1 MTTDELIS
9 VLRDPAADL
18 TARSRAMMG
27 LQVIGPAAAASA
39 RASLIEL
46 LANPSPTVRRGA
58 IVTLEKLDDLPSQD
72 AIARLLTDDT
82 LDPSA
87 WFDDDCTVSQTAHL
101 ALDALEKSAY
111 GSDRHSVHVFVS
123 TGRFRSFEE
132 MRAYIDMTYTEDGD
146 GVPSAFMREVG
157 LQRYEPMC
165 VEANP
170 SESGRPL
177 PVAELIAGCS
187 WADRW
192 LPALDGTKTAD
203 AAICVFTP
211 NLVPYPERCSLEHL
225 GVVHF
230 QSSPPP

>member
-1 MTTDELIS
+1 
-9 VLRDPAADL
+9 LRDPAADL
-18 TARSRAMMG
+18 TTRSRAMMG
-27 LQVIGPAAAASA
+27 LQVLGPATAALAHET
-39 RASLIEL
+39 LIEL
-46 LANPSPTVRRGA
+46 LLDPSPTVRRGA
-58 IVTLEKLDDLPSQD
+58 IVTLAKLGDVVSRD

-87 WFDDDCTVSQTAHL
+87 WFDDDGTVSQAAHV
-101 ALDALEKSAY
+101 ALDALDKSATQS
-111 GSDRHSVHVFVS
+111 GRQTVHVFIS

-132 MRAYIDMTYTEDGD
+132 MRAYIDQTYTDDGD

-157 LQRYEPMC
+157 LRRYEPMC
-165 VEANP
+165 IEAIP
-170 SESGRPL
+170 SEAGRPL

-192 LPALDGTKTAD
+192 LPALDGTRTAD
-203 AAICVFTP
+203 AAICVFAP

-230 QSSPPP
+230 RTAPPP